1 MNPLS
6 TAGRACLVGGAEGG
20 QKLVS
25 MDVSFIK
32 KKTIKQPKQPQTR
45 NHHDY
50 LDFLEFSF

>member
-6 TAGRACLVGGAEGG
+6 TAGRACLVGGAERG

-32 KKTIKQPKQPQTR
+32 KNPTKQPKQPQTL